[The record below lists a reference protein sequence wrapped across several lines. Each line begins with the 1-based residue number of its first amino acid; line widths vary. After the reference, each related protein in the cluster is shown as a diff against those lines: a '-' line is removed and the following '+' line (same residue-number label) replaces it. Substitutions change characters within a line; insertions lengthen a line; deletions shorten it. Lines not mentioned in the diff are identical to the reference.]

1 MNCTPNV
8 TVSAAGL
15 TCSTVVVYTTPTVNC
30 SNCTS
35 SSQTFNYTGA
45 MQNFTVP
52 LGVTS
57 INILVKGAQGGK
69 HSIST
74 FNAGLGAVMRGTFAV
89 APGQVLKVLVG
100 ECPSITT
107 GGGNG
112 GGGGSYVTTILNS
125 PLIIAGGGGGSCMT
139 TPTISTHGN
148 ITNIGGTGAC
158 AGGTGGV
165 AGAGGNAGAIG
176 FQSGAGGGLLTN
188 GATGWSAGSGGRSF
202 LGGGAGGFVAGWPFA
217 RGGYGGGGQGSA
229 YVVGGGG
236 GGYSGGGSG
245 GNNAP
250 GGGNGGGGASYNIG
264 SCQSN
269 TTGINVGHGSVIF
282 SWGTSTVVPVL
293 ASGLSSGSSFPVG
306 TTVQTYTA
314 SDSFG
319 NTTSCS
325 FSVTVLDLV
334 APTITCPPNIIQ
346 CNSIVTG
353 IAPVTVLDNCS
364 TPSVTYSFSGATLGS
379 GITNASGSFFNI
391 GNTIVTYIATDLS
404 GNTASCSFTVTTG
417 ISPTISATATNS
429 IICLG
434 GSTTLTGAGASTYS
448 WSGGVTNGVA
458 FSPTVTTTYTLT
470 ATSVSGCTNTAVK
483 TITVNP
489 PPTITVTATNS
500 IICLGGST
508 TLSGS
513 GASTYTWSGGVTN
526 GVAFSPT
533 VTTTYTV
540 TGTSVSG
547 CTNTAVKTITVN
559 PLPVVTVNSPT
570 ICAGQTATLTG
581 VGATTYS
588 WNTGSVVNPTTVS
601 PVTTTNYTVT
611 GTLVGCSVSTVATVI
626 VNPVPI
632 VTVNSPTICAGQ
644 TATLIAGGTSTY
656 LWSTSSTSNP
666 IYVTPLVTTN
676 YSLTGTSTLGCSTTT
691 TVNVS
696 VNPLP
701 VVLVNSPIICFG
713 QTATLTASGGTTY
726 SWNTG
731 SISNPLVLSPGTTTN
746 YTVSGTS
753 LGCTTSTVAVVT
765 VNPLPVLSVNSP
777 TICIGETATVTA
789 VGATSYLWN
798 TGFGSSV
805 ITVSPLTTTNY
816 TVIGTTLGCNSFITT
831 TVTVNPLPIVT
842 VASPTIC
849 SGLSTL
855 LSASGANTYVWSPV
869 TALSSSTGA
878 FVTANPT
885 VTTTYVISGTSVL
898 GCVNST
904 NTTVYVVS
912 TPTLNAL
919 ASPTSVC
926 TGSTSNISAVGATN
940 YLWSPG
946 GATTSGISVSPLVT
960 SIYTV
965 IGSNGLGALTCNT
978 TQTILVTIIPPAT
991 VTTSNLDSTCLGGS
1005 TVVYATGGDTYNWN
1019 PTVGVSNPNSS
1030 STTVKPTTTTVYT
1043 VTASTGG
1050 QCPGTGT
1057 VKIIVNPLPIV
1068 YAGLDT
1074 TINIDESYVLNGTGN
1089 VMVGFLSPNEIPLS
1103 CNFCSSLEVNP
1114 KVTTCYT
1121 LMGQNNHECIAYDD
1135 ICITVTKDYEIY
1147 IPNAFSPNGD
1157 IDNEYFIPVGYGW
1170 SSIILS
1176 VFDRWGTQVFKSHDD
1191 VRGWD
1196 GKYGGKLCEQ
1206 GVYVYKVE
1214 VITMG
1219 GKEFVRTG
1227 HVTLLSKIK

>member
-1 MNCTPNV
+1 MYSLINLLKMKKIIILLFLTSSFIAQSQTLMPVGPQITTFSSMTRGYHFTAPVSFNMCALFIPTDASSGTQDIRVVRFTSGPPPAFAGTTLAYTTLFTATGV
-8 TVSAAGL
+8 ASTTTVSCSIPITAGDIIGIYGSRSTICVNSYGAA
-15 TCSTVVVYTTPTVNC
+15 N
-30 SNCTS
+30 
-35 SSQTFNYTGA
+35 
-45 MQNFTVP
+45 
-52 LGVTS
+52 
-57 INILVKGAQGGK
+57 
-69 HSIST
+69 
-74 FNAGLGAVMRGTFAV
+74 V
-89 APGQVLKVLVG
+89 A
-100 ECPSITT
+100 
-107 GGGNG
+107 
-112 GGGGSYVTTILNS
+112 TTIMGS
-125 PLIIAGGGGGSCMT
+125 PTTLQRSGTQNCIGSLPTWPLPIWSEVSYNIGRIFMYYNCCP
-139 TPTISTHGN
+139 TPTIT
-148 ITNIGGTGAC
+148 A
-158 AGGTGGV
+158 V
-165 AGAGGNAGAIG
+165 ASPTSIC
-176 FQSGAGGGLLTN
+176 N
-188 GATGWSAGSGGRSF
+188 GASVAI
-202 LGGGAGGFVAGWPFA
+202 LGGGA
-217 RGGYGGGGQGSA
+217 
-229 YVVGGGG
+229 
-236 GGYSGGGSG
+236 
-245 GNNAP
+245 
-250 GGGNGGGGASYNIG
+250 
-264 SCQSN
+264 
-269 TTGINVGHGSVIF
+269 T
-282 SWGTSTVVPVL
+282 
-293 ASGLSSGSSFPVG
+293 
-306 TTVQTYTA
+306 TYTWMPGSMSTA
-314 SDSFG
+314 
-319 NTTSCS
+319 
-325 FSVTVLDLV
+325 SVTVTPTVTTTYTLSGSALGCTGTNTV
-334 APTITCPPNIIQ
+334 AVTVNPTPTITAI
-346 CNSIVTG
+346 
-353 IAPVTVLDNCS
+353 
-364 TPSVTYSFSGATLGS
+364 
-379 GITNASGSFFNI
+379 
-391 GNTIVTYIATDLS
+391 
-404 GNTASCSFTVTTG
+404 
-417 ISPTISATATNS
+417 ATNS

-434 GSTTLTGAGASTYS
+434 NTTTLTA
-448 WSGGVTNGVA
+448 
-458 FSPTVTTTYTLT
+458 
-470 ATSVSGCTNTAVK
+470 
-483 TITVNP
+483 
-489 PPTITVTATNS
+489 
-500 IICLGGST
+500 
-508 TLSGS
+508 S
-513 GASTYTWSGGVTN
+513 GANTYTWNTGAIGSSILIT
-526 GVAFSPT
+526 PT

-581 VGATTYS
+581 LGATTYS
-588 WNTGSVVNPTTVS
+588 WNTGSVINPTTVS

-644 TATLIAGGTSTY
+644 TATLIAGGTSSY

-666 IYVTPLVTTN
+666 IFVSPLVTTN
-676 YSLTGTSTLGCSTTT
+676 YSLTGTTTLGCSTTT
-691 TVNVS
+691 TVNVI

-701 VVLVNSPIICFG
+701 VVLVNSPTICFG

-731 SISNPLVLSPGTTTN
+731 SISNPLVVSPGTTTN

-805 ITVSPLTTTNY
+805 INVSPLTTTNY

-978 TQTILVTIIPPAT
+978 TQTVLVTIIPPAT

-1057 VKIIVNPLPIV
+1057 VTIIVNPLPIV

-1121 LMGQNNHECIAYDD
+1121 LMGQNSHQCIAYDD

-1157 IDNEYFIPVGYGW
+1157 IDNEYFIPAGYGW

-1206 GVYVYKVE
+1206 GIYVYKVD

>member
-1 MNCTPNV
+1 MKKIIITLFLVASFIGQSQTLVPLAPGPFGSFSSMTRGYHFTAPVAFNICALYIPTDASSGTQDIRVVRFTAGAPPAFAGTTLAYTTLFTCTGVAPTV
-8 TVSAAGL
+8 TISCSIPIAAGDIIGIYGSR
-15 TCSTVVVYTTPTVNC
+15 STACVN
-30 SNCTS
+30 S
-35 SSQTFNYTGA
+35 Y
-45 MQNFTVP
+45 
-52 LGVTS
+52 
-57 INILVKGAQGGK
+57 
-69 HSIST
+69 
-74 FNAGLGAVMRGTFAV
+74 AG
-89 APGQVLKVLVG
+89 
-100 ECPSITT
+100 
-107 GGGNG
+107 
-112 GGGGSYVTTILNS
+112 
-125 PLIIAGGGGGSCMT
+125 IAGGMATTISGMPTTLFRSGTQNCIGSLPTWPLPIWSEVAYSIGRIFMYYNCCP
-139 TPTISTHGN
+139 TPTIT
-148 ITNIGGTGAC
+148 A
-158 AGGTGGV
+158 V
-165 AGAGGNAGAIG
+165 ASPTSIC
-176 FQSGAGGGLLTN
+176 SGASV
-188 GATGWSAGSGGRSF
+188 AI
-202 LGGGAGGFVAGWPFA
+202 LGGGA
-217 RGGYGGGGQGSA
+217 
-229 YVVGGGG
+229 
-236 GGYSGGGSG
+236 
-245 GNNAP
+245 
-250 GGGNGGGGASYNIG
+250 
-264 SCQSN
+264 
-269 TTGINVGHGSVIF
+269 T
-282 SWGTSTVVPVL
+282 
-293 ASGLSSGSSFPVG
+293 
-306 TTVQTYTA
+306 TYTWMPGSMSTA
-314 SDSFG
+314 
-319 NTTSCS
+319 
-325 FSVTVLDLV
+325 SVTV
-334 APTITCPPNIIQ
+334 T
-346 CNSIVTG
+346 
-353 IAPVTVLDNCS
+353 
-364 TPSVTYSFSGATLGS
+364 
-379 GITNASGSFFNI
+379 
-391 GNTIVTYIATDLS
+391 
-404 GNTASCSFTVTTG
+404 
-417 ISPTISATATNS
+417 
-429 IICLG
+429 
-434 GSTTLTGAGASTYS
+434 
-448 WSGGVTNGVA
+448 
-458 FSPTVTTTYTLT
+458 PTVTTTYTLSGS
-470 ATSVSGCTNTAVK
+470 ALGCTGTNTVAV
-483 TITVNP
+483 TVNP
-489 PPTITVTATNS
+489 SPTITVSATNS
-500 IICLGGST
+500 IICIGNPT
-508 TLSGS
+508 TLTAI
-513 GASTYTWSGGVTN
+513 GASTYTWSTGAMGSSLLITP
-526 GVAFSPT
+526 S

-540 TGTSVSG
+540 TGASISG

-559 PLPVVTVNSPT
+559 PLPIVTVNSPT

-601 PVTTTNYTVT
+601 PVTTTIYTVT

-626 VNPVPI
+626 VNPVSI

-644 TATLIAGGTSTY
+644 TATLTASGTSTY

-666 IYVTPLVTTN
+666 IFVSPLVTTN
-676 YSLTGTSTLGCSTTT
+676 YSLTGTTTLGCSTTT
-691 TVNVS
+691 TVNVI

-701 VVLVNSPIICFG
+701 VVLVNSPTICFG
-713 QTATLTASGGTTY
+713 QTATLTASGGTSY

-753 LGCTTSTVAVVT
+753 LGCTTSTVAIVT
-765 VNPLPVLSVNSP
+765 VNPLPVLSANSP
-777 TICIGETATVTA
+777 TICIGQTATLTA
-789 VGATSYLWN
+789 VGATSYLWD

-805 ITVSPLTTTNY
+805 INVTPLTTTTY

-831 TVTVNPLPIVT
+831 TVTVNPLPIIT

-885 VTTTYVISGTSVL
+885 VTSTYVISGTSVL

-919 ASPTSVC
+919 ASPSSVC

-965 IGSNGLGALTCNT
+965 IGSNGLGALICNT
-978 TQTILVTIIPPAT
+978 TQTVLVTIIPPAT

-1005 TVVYATGGDTYNWN
+1005 TVVYASGGDTYNWN
-1019 PTVGVSNPNSS
+1019 PTIGVSNPNSS
-1030 STTVKPTTTTVYT
+1030 STTVKPLTTTVYT

-1074 TINIDESYVLNGTGN
+1074 TINIDESYVLNGSGN

-1121 LMGQNNHECIAYDD
+1121 LKGQNSHQCIAYDD
-1135 ICITVTKDYEIY
+1135 ICITVTKDYGIY

-1157 IDNEYFIPVGYGW
+1157 IDNEYFIPAGYGW
-1170 SSIILS
+1170 RSIILS

-1191 VRGWD
+1191 VKGWD
-1196 GKYGGKLCEQ
+1196 GKYGGKLCDQ

-1227 HVTLLSKIK
+1227 HITLFTKIK